1 MSEGEG
7 GEAAEDGGGRG
18 LKVLCVY
25 CLRVKLRVPHHVK
38 ASSCS

>member
-7 GEAAEDGGGRG
+7 GEAAEDGGGGG
-18 LKVLCVY
+18 LKVLYV
-25 CLRVKLRVPHHVK
+25 LLAGRIIRVPHHVK